1 MGLLCCIRMRRDISP
16 GDPVADGLVSHRI
29 ELLLLHCMLIAA
41 HFDPLQF
48 DLFDLGSLSDRP
60 LPHSSVLFLFYSLR
74 WYQLEL

>member
-1 MGLLCCIRMRRDISP
+1 MGLLCCIRMRRDISL
-16 GDPVADGLVSHRI
+16 GDPVVDGLVSRRI

-41 HFDPLQF
+41 QFDPLQF

-60 LPHSSVLFLFYSLR
+60 LPHSSVSFPSYLLR

>member
-41 HFDPLQF
+41 QFDPLQF